1 MLLRKEKVPITNV
14 ESLSIGDKAMVVEPD
29 RVEGEGYDSEPSLP
43 LQIPSSKSNQTP
55 GKEIDDEAD
64 EIGAMIYD
72 HLMQRRQFPMK

>member
-1 MLLRKEKVPITNV
+1 MEP
-14 ESLSIGDKAMVVEPD
+14 LSTEARAKVVEPIL
-29 RVEGEGYDSEPSLP
+29 VKSEGFDLEPSLP

>member
-1 MLLRKEKVPITNV
+1 MRVPSLSTNV
-14 ESLSIGDKAMVVEPD
+14 ESPSIGARTRGDEPD
-29 RVEGEGYDSEPSLP
+29 GMKGEGFDSGPSLP
-43 LQIPSSKSNQTP
+43 MLQIPSSKSNQTP